1 MSRLSQRIHTPELM
15 DDLTCS
21 GEVVHQ
27 TLRELDV
34 INKWLG
40 GNMVTLQAL
49 QQILPVNPNRV
60 ITIADLGCGSGE
72 MLKRISES
80 FPGYPFQ
87 LTGFDANPH
96 IIAYARQYVNDP
108 SINLLSENIFSY
120 SFRKRKFDIVLATLF
135 FHHFTSA
142 ELVQI
147 FRQLLYQTRIG
158 IVVNDLHRHPLA
170 YHSIRLLTTLF
181 SRSDM
186 VKYDAPL
193 SVLRGF
199 TRDEIEEIMKE
210 AGIHTFTLNW
220 KWAFRWQVIIRIN
233 DLA

>member
-120 SFRKRKFDIVLATLF
+120 SFSKRKFDIVVATLF

>member
-34 INKWLG
+34 INRWLG
-40 GNMVTLQAL
+40 GNKVTIQGL
-49 QQILPVNPNRV
+49 QQILPVNPNRI

-72 MLKRISES
+72 MLRQIRES
-80 FPGYPFQ
+80 FPDYTFQ

-96 IIAYARQYVNDP
+96 IITYARQHVNNP
-108 SINLLSENIFSY
+108 SINLITENIFSD
-120 SFRKRKFDIVLATLF
+120 SFSKRKFDIVLATLF

-147 FRQLLYQTRIG
+147 FRQLLHQTRIG

-199 TRDEIEEIMKE
+199 TRVEIEEILKE
-210 AGIHTFTLNW
+210 AGIRTFALNW
-220 KWAFRWQVIIRIN
+220 KWAFRWQLIIRTN
-233 DLA
+233 ELA